1 MRFLDLPDVIA
12 LHAPSPLMVQC
23 NEEDELFTAEGQH
36 GADRKIAEIY
46 RKMGSSA
53 NYVGQFHPG
62 AHRFDAAMQEDAFD
76 WLEECMLR
84 DA

>member
-12 LHAPSPLMVQC
+12 LHVPFPLMVQY

-46 RKMGSSA
+46 RKTGSSA
-53 NYVGQFHPG
+53 NYVGRFYPG
-62 AHRFDAAMQEDAFD
+62 AHKFDAAMQREAFD

-84 DA
+84 GA